1 MTLRLFLLIF
11 TSVAMSACAQ
21 LLLKIGATRASA
33 VSEQVANASTA
44 GNLTQMLLS
53 PFVWMGLLLYGI
65 GTLVWLFVLAKVPL
79 SVAYPFVGAGFI
91 LTALLGVF
99 VLQETMTPT
108 RGLGILLIVAGC
120 TLVAR
125 TA

>member
-21 LLLKIGATRASA
+21 LLLKMGATKASA
-33 VSEQVANASTA
+33 VSEQVGNASA
-44 GNLTQMLLS
+44 VGSLTEMLLS
-53 PFVWMGLLLYGI
+53 PFVWLGLLLYGV

-99 VLQETMTPT
+99 VLQETMNLS
-108 RGLGILLIVAGC
+108 RGLGILLIIVGC
-120 TLVAR
+120 ILVAR

>member
-1 MTLRLFLLIF
+1 
-11 TSVAMSACAQ
+11 
-21 LLLKIGATRASA
+21 
-33 VSEQVANASTA
+33 
-44 GNLTQMLLS
+44 MLLS
-53 PFVWMGLLLYGI
+53 PFVWLGLLLYGV

-99 VLQETMTPT
+99 VLQETMNLS
-108 RGLGILLIVAGC
+108 RGLGILLIIVGC
-120 TLVAR
+120 ILVAR